1 MTKWFPGFFFVVAV
15 VVVSCMTVLELKPPN
30 QKHHRQTA
38 KYPNKSLF
46 FEPKYQEKS
55 SPEMWT
61 TFRKLCSTSEKPH
74 TQTHRTMDLL
84 CPRQQGSL
92 ASTLGR
98 LSRGSPHH
106 LHPSITLIPNT
117 NHFHGVS
124 EVDLH
129 AETRGDPSLFFI
141 LENFIL
147 NIYKKHLN

>member
-1 MTKWFPGFFFVVAV
+1 MTKWFPVFFFVV

-30 QKHHRQTA
+30 QTHHRQIA

-55 SPEMWT
+55 SSEMWT
-61 TFRKLCSTSEKPH
+61 TFRKLCSTSEKHH

-84 CPRQQGSL
+84 CLCQQGSL
-92 ASTLGR
+92 ASTRRR
-98 LSRGSPHH
+98 LYRGSPHH
-106 LHPSITLIPNT
+106 LRPSIIVIPNT
-117 NHFHGVS
+117 SHLHGVS

-129 AETRGDPSLFFI
+129 AEARGDPSLFFI
-141 LENFIL
+141 LEIFNL